1 MGGVID
7 CVRERGGR
15 GRESEIKEREGW
27 RDIGKREREKEGRRE
42 GLCVKQGGWK
52 RGRGGD
58 KRR

>member
-27 RDIGKREREKEGRRE
+27 RDIGKRERERWEE
-42 GLCVKQGGWK
+42 
-52 RGRGGD
+52 RGIVCERGGVEE
-58 KRR
+58 R